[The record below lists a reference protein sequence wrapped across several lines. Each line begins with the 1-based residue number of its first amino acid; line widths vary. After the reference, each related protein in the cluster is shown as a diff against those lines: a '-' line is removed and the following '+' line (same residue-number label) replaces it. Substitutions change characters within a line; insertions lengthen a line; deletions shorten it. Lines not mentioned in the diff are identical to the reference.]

1 MAAIVS
7 LNIGRKELVQKAA
20 NLIDTFDPKRTTV
33 DAWIDDSDVTKDKC
47 LQEVEKKFL
56 HQVLYGCMRYQK
68 FLKLFVTSF
77 LYKCPTAALRTE
89 QTLYT
94 ILGYL
99 MFFRLEELGVAEFRE
114 MLLCG
119 CGTMPSLLA
128 LLQYALSADD
138 LEKWV
143 KVEWC
148 KIYDVKYI
156 EEEVIGK
163 LQGFLEE
170 MRPLVEEVEFKATG
184 TVKQGDPT
192 SFVEKRPATEFKPFK
207 NLTTPKPR
215 LIPEPQAI
223 NREVKALPVPRKMI
237 NSTSLC
243 AIEEEKRQRRKD
255 HESKAAAKYAALA
268 SSVPV
273 LRTDRNDTEKELE
286 ELTSKV
292 RAEEMAECTFKPKVN
307 QYVPSKR
314 SGTAVVQHNIASVLR
329 EDALLKQKQAKEY
342 EILKRYEEELHDA
355 SEFNCWQKEMREKD
369 KIEEELLV
377 QQRIAEMQMARENAI
392 EAYDAETQRRKI
404 KAAIAKEQLQCD
416 LEQKARD
423 DEFELKG
430 KQDLVE
436 KVQGD
441 RDSTRNKEAEATKA
455 KAEKAE
461 QQRREKEAEFERKRL
476 EDEQELEK
484 RKDVIRQIRALEK
497 CPVEKF
503 RPFDPAEPPSQGLL
517 DEMSLVELK
526 ERLQVVQARQA
537 KETEEKRQKQLE
549 RKVAKQQELNDKAE
563 MLARVRDQARE
574 EARQRNAAATGRKQ
588 LAEEQA
594 QQRREKLTLE
604 VAAKVE
610 ARKQLKRQEE
620 AALRKELKEVA
631 AKRNFLQAGAA
642 QVEARVHAEQHR
654 GLEREARNRRKQSL
668 AKQLKAD
675 EVLATEVAM
684 KRNNALKAKQDL
696 RVMREEVDER
706 LRQAK
711 AANNDLTQEIKEAAE
726 SARMTQ
732 RTWIRKSAAD
742 LGGTGSPVQRT
753 STARLSTSA

>member
-1 MAAIVS
+1 MAKTAS

-20 NLIDTFDPKRTTV
+20 KLLDTFDPKRTTV
-33 DAWIDDSDVTKDKC
+33 DAFIDDSEVTQDKR

-56 HQVLYGCMRYQK
+56 HQVFYGCMRYQK

-128 LLQYALSADD
+128 LLQYAFSAEE

-170 MRPLVEEVEFKATG
+170 MRPVVEEVEFKATG
-184 TVKQGDPT
+184 NVKQGDT
-192 SFVEKRPATEFKPFK
+192 TNFVEKRPLTEFKPFTK
-207 NLTTPKPR
+207 LTTPKPR
-215 LIPEPQAI
+215 LIPEPEVI
-223 NREVKALPVPRKMI
+223 SREVKALPVPRKMI
-237 NSTSLC
+237 SSTSLS
-243 AIEEEKRQRRKD
+243 AIEEEKRQRLQDQK
-255 HESKAAAKYAALA
+255 SKVAAKYTASA

-273 LRTDRNDTEKELE
+273 LQTDRHDSGKELE
-286 ELTSKV
+286 ELTTKV
-292 RAEEMAECTFKPKVN
+292 DTERMAECTFKPKVN
-307 QYVPSKR
+307 KYVPS
-314 SGTAVVQHNIASVLR
+314 SGKAVVQQNVASVLR

-342 EILKRYEEELHDA
+342 QILKRYEEELHDA
-355 SEFNCWQKEMREKD
+355 SEFNRWQEEMREKD
-369 KIEEELLV
+369 KIEEELAV

-404 KAAIAKEQLQCD
+404 KAAIEKEHLQLD
-416 LEQKARD
+416 LDQKARH
-423 DEFELKG
+423 EEVELKG
-430 KQDLVE
+430 KQVLVE
-436 KVQGD
+436 KVHGE
-441 RDSTRNKEAEATKA
+441 RDATRNAEAEAA
-455 KAEKAE
+455 KARAERAE
-461 QQRREKEAEFERKRL
+461 QLRREKEADFEKKRL
-476 EDEQELEK
+476 EDEQELER
-484 RKDVIRQIRALEK
+484 RKDIIRQIRALEK

-503 RPFDPAEPPSQGLL
+503 KPFDPAEPPGQGLL

-526 ERLQVVQARQA
+526 ERLQVVQAREA
-537 KETEEKRQKQLE
+537 MATEEKRQKQLE
-549 RKVAKQQELNDKAE
+549 RKIAKQQELMGKAE
-563 MLARVRDQARE
+563 TLARVRDQARE
-574 EARQRNAAATGRKQ
+574 EARRRNEAAKSRKQ
-588 LAEEQA
+588 SAEEQA

-604 VAAKVE
+604 VAAKIE
-610 ARKQLKRQEE
+610 AKKRMKRQEE
-620 AALRKELKEVA
+620 AVLRKELKEVA
-631 AKRNFLQAGAA
+631 AKRHFLQAGAD

-654 GLEREARNRRKQSL
+654 GLEREARNRQKGSL

-675 EVLATEVAM
+675 DVHETEAAM
-684 KRNNALKAKQDL
+684 RRSNALKAKKDL
-696 RVMREEVDER
+696 RAIREDVDER

-711 AANNDLTQEIKEAAE
+711 AANNDLTQEIKEAAP
-726 SARMTQ
+726 SARMSQ
-732 RTWIRKSAAD
+732 RALTRRSAAD
-742 LGGTGSPVQRT
+742 LGNTGSPTMRT
-753 STARLSTSA
+753 SMARMSTSA